1 MIQYVHLKNTY
12 GKNICPKD
20 KSNQSLIYAILLYEV
35 NRRPFILRKMD
46 IILYRLDGLS
56 RKFGVMQIKA
66 NRVISDEESIKRGI
80 KRIDMISKN
89 LSSDIKKEKRRR
101 MILERYHYS
110 ERERDNILN
119 IYKRVLLFEKR

>member
-1 MIQYVHLKNTY
+1 
-12 GKNICPKD
+12 
-20 KSNQSLIYAILLYEV
+20 
-35 NRRPFILRKMD
+35 
-46 IILYRLDGLS
+46 
-56 RKFGVMQIKA
+56 MQIKA

-101 MILERYHYS
+101 MILERYHYT
-110 ERERDNILN
+110 ERERDNILD